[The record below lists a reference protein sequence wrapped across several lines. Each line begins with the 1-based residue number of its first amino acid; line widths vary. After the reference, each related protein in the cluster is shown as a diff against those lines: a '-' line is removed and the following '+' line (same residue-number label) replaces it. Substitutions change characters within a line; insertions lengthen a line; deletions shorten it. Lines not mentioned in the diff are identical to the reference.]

1 MTSPPARETLLF
13 SALAIK
19 TPLTELLPAFE
30 RGTGYRVRAAFEPT
44 AILERLIAEGER
56 PDVLICTGA
65 AMSRLVEQGIVEGAS
80 ARRFISSAIGVAVA
94 PGYVHP
100 SLGDIDS
107 VTETL
112 LGARSVAYSRSGAS
126 GQYFVRLV
134 DRLGIAEEVNGRA
147 TILEKGFVGEA
158 LLDGRADLAI
168 QQISELAAVVGIEIV
183 GPFPDPLQE
192 PVELSIG
199 RSAQAGPGTGGE
211 ALLRFI
217 TSPEAMATFAA
228 VGVEPVTDVRI

>member
-94 PGYVHP
+94 PG
-100 SLGDIDS
+100 
-107 VTETL
+107 
-112 LGARSVAYSRSGAS
+112 
-126 GQYFVRLV
+126 
-134 DRLGIAEEVNGRA
+134 
-147 TILEKGFVGEA
+147 
-158 LLDGRADLAI
+158 
-168 QQISELAAVVGIEIV
+168 
-183 GPFPDPLQE
+183 
-192 PVELSIG
+192 
-199 RSAQAGPGTGGE
+199 
-211 ALLRFI
+211 
-217 TSPEAMATFAA
+217 
-228 VGVEPVTDVRI
+228 